1 MKRVSFLAALLLLI
15 SVLTVRAE
23 IIASGYCGT
32 VQQNSLN
39 AYVPLPVF
47 KPKPAKNIK
56 WTLSDDGIL
65 TIDGSE
71 EMQDWFSENQISEHH
86 QLRFYRCPW
95 SKYSDK
101 IKRVMITGNV
111 SNIGSNSFNGCQ
123 NLTSISLPESIEIIG
138 DSAFSHCSNLSH
150 INFPKNVISIGQN
163 AFYGCY
169 SLTDIVLPEGVT
181 VYHEAF
187 AYCGFHEIT
196 IPANIDLYGNTFH
209 HCDKLTKVTLGKG
222 VYSRNNIQ
230 NIFAG
235 CNNLTDTIYPE
246 KKIIPDIRYPKK
258 RTITDIRWELSDDGI
273 LTLTGEGDINYLG
286 RDDTSYYT
294 YRSEFP
300 WSSQADKIQKVV
312 IGGNIES
319 CRFAEC
325 KYLSEVVILEGVT
338 KLYSSTFSGCSEL
351 KKITLPNSL
360 KEIGA
365 YAFKYCSKLQ
375 SIAIP
380 EGTESIG
387 EDVFRGCERL
397 LQVSLPA
404 SLKEIGIRAFA
415 YAPMSEIIIPE
426 GVQSI
431 GKEAFIGC
439 DYLTSVKI
447 PASVTYVGENA
458 FSECNSLNSVS
469 IIGNKSRVCEGYT
482 FSSCRNLTEVSIVGD
497 ATYIETGAF
506 SYCYRLAKIS
516 LPEGLTRIAGGVFY
530 NVDSMKTITL
540 PRSLKYIESLPSITE
555 LTIPKNVTDIKG
567 RMTLASIVYL
577 HCKPVVPPYIDR
589 NAFIQYRGFEE
600 MTYIKRIYVP
610 KESLDAYRRAPYWRD
625 YADIIVGE

>member
-47 KPKPAKNIK
+47 KPKPAQNIK

-71 EMQDWFSENQISEHH
+71 EMQDWFSENQISENH

-101 IKRVMITGNV
+101 IKTVMITGNV

-123 NLTSISLPESIEIIG
+123 NLTSISLPESIVVIG

-150 INFPKNVISIGQN
+150 INFPNNVISIGMN

-169 SLTDIVLPEGVT
+169 SLTDIVLPAGVT
-181 VYHEAF
+181 VYPEAF

-196 IPANIDLYGNTFH
+196 IPANIDLHGNTFH

-222 VYSRNNIQ
+222 VYSRYNIR

-246 KKIIPDIRYPKK
+246 KKIIPDIR
-258 RTITDIRWELSDDGI
+258 WELSDDGI
-273 LTLTGEGDINYLG
+273 LTLTGEGDISYLCYN
-286 RDDTSYYT
+286 RII
-294 YRSEFP
+294 FP
-300 WSSQADKIQKVV
+300 WHSKADKIQKVV

-338 KLYSSTFSGCSEL
+338 KLYSSTFAGCYEL

-360 KEIGA
+360 KEIGGN
-365 YAFKYCSKLQ
+365 AFYNCSKLQ
-375 SIAIP
+375 SIVIP

-387 EDVFRGCERL
+387 EEVFIGCERL
-397 LQVSLPA
+397 LKVSLPE
-404 SLKEIGIRAFA
+404 SLKEIGARAFA
-415 YAPMSEIIIPE
+415 RAPISEIIIPE

-431 GKEAFIGC
+431 GERAFSGC
-439 DYLTSVKI
+439 DYLTSIKI
-447 PASVTYVGENA
+447 PASVTYIGEKA
-458 FSECNSLNSVS
+458 FSECSSLNSVT
-469 IIGNKSRVCEGYT
+469 IIGNKSRKCEGYT
-482 FSSCRNLTEVSIVGD
+482 FNSCSNLTEVSIVGD
-497 ATYIETGAF
+497 AIYIETGAF
-506 SYCYRLAKIS
+506 QFCHRLAKIS
-516 LPEGLTRIAGGVFY
+516 LPEGLTRIAGDVFEG
-530 NVDSMKTITL
+530 VDSLKTITL
-540 PRSLKYIESLPSITE
+540 PRSLEYILSLPSITE
-555 LTIPKNVTDIKG
+555 LTIPENVTDIKG
-567 RMTLASIVYL
+567 PSTLTCINYL
-577 HCKPVVPPYIDR
+577 HCKPVVPPYIDK
-589 NAFIQYRGFEE
+589 NAFFQYIRVNGGYVKME
-600 MTYIKRIYVP
+600 YIERIYVP